1 MNLTVSY
8 QVFADAILQ
17 DVKTLR
23 LWTKRFQ
30 TVADFLQMK
39 QFKSNMCFFHRITH
53 YYYHDYH
60 YMLLKKRRL

>member
-23 LWTKRFQ
+23 LWTKCFQ

-39 QFKSNMCFFHRITH
+39 QLMSNVLFPQNHS
-53 YYYHDYH
+53 
-60 YMLLKKRRL
+60 LLLSLLSLHAA